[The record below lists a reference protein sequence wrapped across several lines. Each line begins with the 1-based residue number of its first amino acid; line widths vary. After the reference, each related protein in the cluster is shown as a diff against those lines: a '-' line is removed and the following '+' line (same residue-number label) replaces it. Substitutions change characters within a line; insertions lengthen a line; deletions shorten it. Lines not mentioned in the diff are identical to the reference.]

1 MKMSRRYEESE
12 MDKSIDKK
20 RNKFIQENNWIS
32 NVEEFLK
39 KKELKVRTTTL
50 TIVRYRIAKKI
61 QFINL

>member
-50 TIVRYRIAKKI
+50 TIVRYRIAKKS
-61 QFINL
+61 NL